1 MIRWIRFA
9 LLPVGL
15 VLAVF
20 AYRVQVH
27 DGLSRSDHALIIVAV
42 AVAFLVAGVVAWA
55 RRKRNRLGPLMVAA
69 GFALLVRQFRYSH
82 DAILFTACFA
92 LGELGYAFVGH
103 SVLAYPTGR
112 VTGWFQRAL
121 VIAGYTTALVFPVAV
136 LLFHPST
143 QTLLEFNARDQRP
156 HRSLLLVHADG
167 DVAELLQKTEIVI
180 FYGVLAALFIGV
192 VAYRLLRATSRA
204 RRILAPLLLFA
215 LALALRGV
223 FESILTFRNQRIF
236 NHALFWW
243 QISGFVALP
252 LAVLAGMLRARLAR
266 AGVGDLLVELE
277 RTPPHGIRE
286 ALARALDDRTVEVA
300 FWLPERNEFVDG
312 DGKTVEL
319 PQADTRAVTRIES
332 NGEPLAALVHD
343 PSLLDEP
350 QLVEAAGAAARL
362 ALENARLQAET
373 RAQLVKVQESRQ
385 RIVAAADEERRRIE
399 RDIHDG
405 AQQRLVALGMQL
417 RTAQRRLGAEVDPEV
432 ERVLDAAVGELKGAV
447 DELRELARG
456 VHPAILT
463 EEGLGAALESLTSRT
478 PLPVSLD
485 VLDERLPTEVE
496 ATAYFVA
503 CEALANI
510 VKHAHASR
518 AKVTAARRNDF
529 LVVEVED
536 DGTGGATFDGGSGL
550 RGLTDRV
557 EALGGRLRIESTA
570 ANGTRIVGEIPCAS

>member
-9 LLPVGL
+9 LLAGGL
-15 VLAVF
+15 VLAVP

-27 DGLSRSDHALIIVAV
+27 DGHSRSDHAQIIVAV

-92 LGELGYAFVGH
+92 LGELGYALVGH

-121 VIAGYTTALVFPVAV
+121 VVAGYTTVLVFPVAV

-143 QTLLEFNARDQRP
+143 QTLLEFNPHDPRP

-167 DVAELLQKTEIVI
+167 HVAELLQKTEIVI

-192 VAYRLLRATSRA
+192 VGYRLLRATPRA
-204 RRILAPLLLFA
+204 QRILAPLLLFA

-223 FESILTFRNQRIF
+223 FESILTFQTQRIL

-252 LAVLAGMLRARLAR
+252 LAVLVGMLRARLAR

-277 RTPPHGIRE
+277 RTPPQGIRD
-286 ALARALDDRTVEVA
+286 ALARALGDRSLDVA
-300 FWLPERNEFVDG
+300 LWLPERREFVDVA
-312 DGKTVEL
+312 GKTFEL
-319 PQADTRAVTRIES
+319 PTDGTRAVTRLDS
-332 NGEPLAALVHD
+332 DGEPLAALVHD

-350 QLVEAAGAAARL
+350 KLVEAAGAAARL

-373 RAQLVKVQESRQ
+373 RAQIVKVQESRQ
-385 RIVAAADEERRRIE
+385 RIVAAADEQRRRIE
-399 RDIHDG
+399 RDLHDG
-405 AQQRLVALGMQL
+405 AQQRLVALALQL
-417 RTAQRRLGAEVDPEV
+417 RAAQRRLGADADPDV
-432 ERVLDAAVGELKGAV
+432 ERVLDAAVGELQGAV

-478 PLPVSLD
+478 PLPVSLE
-485 VLDERLPTEVE
+485 VLDERLPREVE

-503 CEALANI
+503 CEALNNVA
-510 VKHAHASR
+510 KHARASR
-518 AKVTAARRNDF
+518 ARVAAARRDGL

-536 DGTGGATFDGGSGL
+536 DGVGGATTDGGSGL
-550 RGLTDRV
+550 RGLVDRV
-557 EALGGRLRIESTA
+557 EALGGRLRIESA
-570 ANGTRIVGEIPCAS
+570 PGNGTRVIGEIPCAS